1 MSMTNNHD
9 LFRPETLE
17 ANSTDRWGRPVG
29 LLPMAWSRITLLLLL
44 FIVVIIVF
52 LSTVNFSRKE
62 TVRGRLRPTE
72 AEARV
77 YVSQPGVLK
86 SLDVTIGEPIEKGMP
101 IGLVSTDRQIESGES
116 LGEQAVQALA
126 EEADSL
132 KDRQAGLLRSAKI
145 SADQIVLEE
154 EKAEREQ
161 LDARANLQII
171 ERRYEIALER
181 VESALPLME
190 KGLLPKEEFRRREE
204 LKLQTEQAV
213 IDLNGAINR
222 ASSRLSELAL
232 ERASSK
238 ENLKRESASIDERLL
253 QIQSQL
259 ATAQSQIGYV
269 IKAPISGR
277 VAALQISEGE
287 RADPQQPLLT
297 ILPEGG
303 QLIAELFVPT
313 RAIAFVEPG
322 QEVRLQYDALPYQKF
337 GAAFGLVESVS
348 ATTLS
353 PHELRNGMQ
362 TEEAVYR
369 VQVNLNEQSMP
380 AFGKELAL
388 QSGMELSADIILEER
403 KLMEWLLEP
412 LMATRQRMKSG

>member
-1 MSMTNNHD
+1 MTD
-9 LFRPETLE
+9 LKNFFRPEALE
-17 ANSTDRWGRPVG
+17 GNSTDRWGRPVG

-44 FIVVIIVF
+44 FVAAIIIF

-77 YVSQPGVLK
+77 FVSQPGVLK
-86 SLDVTIGEPIEKGMP
+86 SLDVTIGEPIEKGTP

-116 LGEQAVQALA
+116 LGEQVVQAL
-126 EEADSL
+126 EEEVDSL

-145 SADQIVLEE
+145 TADQIVLEE

-161 LDARANLQII
+161 SDARANLQII

-190 KGLLPKEEFRRREE
+190 KGLLPKEELRRREE
-204 LKLQTEQAV
+204 LMLQTEQAV
-213 IDLNGAINR
+213 IDLKGAIDR
-222 ASSRLSELAL
+222 ASARLSELAL

-238 ENLKRESASIDERLL
+238 EDLKREIASIDERLL

-259 ATAQSQIGYV
+259 ASAQSQIGYV

-313 RAIAFVEPG
+313 RAIAFVEQG

-337 GAAFGLVESVS
+337 GAAFGTVENVS

-353 PHELRNGMQ
+353 PHELRNGLQM
-362 TEEAVYR
+362 EEAVYR
-369 VQVNLNEQSMP
+369 VQVKLYEQSMP

-403 KLMEWLLEP
+403 KLIEWLLEP
-412 LMATRQRMKSG
+412 LMAARQRMKTG